1 MKHLSRNII
10 IATMS
15 LVMFLTGMG
24 ANIANFCCESCI
36 NDFFAEQ
43 KIGFE
48 MKHADMNHD
57 MQHDCCANKHDSQ
70 MQNHSDEMSSCDQI
84 STSIDKCCKIERH
97 SILLDSFQSRLDV
110 SIPFVWVADN
120 LPSVF
125 SILESQ
131 NIALHSIEKTIEDP
145 PKILSGRSYLSIIR
159 ILII

>member
-10 IATMS
+10 IVTMS

-24 ANIANFCCESCI
+24 ANIANFCCEGCI
-36 NDFFAEQ
+36 NEFFADK
-43 KIGFE
+43 KIDFE
-48 MKHADMNHD
+48 MNHPNMSHD
-57 MQHDCCANKHDSQ
+57 VEHDCCPEKHNSQ
-70 MQNHSDEMSSCDQI
+70 VHNHSEAMSSCALI
-84 STSIDKCCKIERH
+84 SLAIDKCCKIERH
-97 SILLDSFQSRLDV
+97 SILLDSVQSRLDV
-110 SIPFVWVADN
+110 SIPFVWIADN